1 MRNWELPQM
10 SRIIP
15 FIFYSCE
22 EIKNVLWIPV
32 TVLLSYHPLFCQRL
46 LACRVISD
54 HFFIVLSL
62 RLQKR
67 FSFFSFFL
75 FPFWTIDRDILRSRS
90 AGFRSQMINLEAQS
104 PPNQARPKQK
114 TFFFFFF

>member
-67 FSFFSFFL
+67 FSFLFFL
-75 FPFWTIDRDILRSRS
+75 DNRQRHFKK
-90 AGFRSQMINLEAQS
+90 SQCRL
-104 PPNQARPKQK
+104 QK
-114 TFFFFFF
+114 SDD